1 MRRRELLKLLSTA
14 GILPVVSP
22 ELFAMMRQAQPALG
36 YTLRTLDTHQN
47 EIVLAMIDLIVPA
60 TSTPGAKG
68 ARVNEFIDA
77 ILTEWA
83 TAEERRHFLE
93 GIASVDVQSQKL
105 FSRKFSELSQEQQS
119 VLLQSMDAAIDWAGA
134 SDGPNGALP
143 GEFDRQLQGEFFRVF
158 KTITLHGY
166 YTSEI
171 GFLQEL
177 KLEIIPGAQHG
188 CVAVDPGKKT

>member
-1 MRRRELLKLLSTA
+1 MRRRELLKLLSAA
-14 GILPVVSP
+14 GILPVVPP
-22 ELFAMMRQAQPALG
+22 ELFALMRQAQPAVD

-47 EIVLAMIDLIVPA
+47 ETVLAMIDLIVPA

-68 ARVNEFIDA
+68 ARVNEFIDI

-83 TAEERRHFLE
+83 TAEERQHFLE
-93 GIASVDVQSQKL
+93 GIAGVDAQSQKL
-105 FSRKFSELSQEQQS
+105 FSRKFTELAQEQQF
-119 VLLQSMDAAIDWAGA
+119 VLLQSMDDTIDWAGA
-134 SDGPNGALP
+134 SGGPNGAMP

-171 GFLQEL
+171 GFSQEL
-177 KLEIIPGAQHG
+177 KLEIISGAQHG
-188 CVAVDPGKKT
+188 CVAVDSGKKA